1 MLWRKAMNYSEGLC
15 LEALVHCGLPFVD
28 LYWIFIWVGS
38 CVIEDYTDF
47 FKSRRNSFCRGSQ
60 SLCLYAYYW
69 DLLHQQGGRKGG
81 WKMTHYG
88 PESSKHLRV
97 WFLASASYYN
107 CLLEKLRS
115 CDNRNQ
121 NCDKLAWIWVLRGN
135 FPWVAGKHKFC
146 KLYQSRLGQLTHM
159 GGSSC
164 LEN

>member
-60 SLCLYAYYW
+60 SLCYLYAYYS
-69 DLLHQQGGRKGG
+69 DLLHQQGERKGG

-88 PESSKHLRV
+88 PESSKHLMRV
-97 WFLASASYYN
+97 WFLASASSYN

-121 NCDKLAWIWVLRGN
+121 ICDKLAWTWVLRGN
-135 FPWVAGKHKFC
+135 FPRVAGRHNFC
-146 KLYQSRLGQLTHM
+146 KLYQSRPGQLTHM
-159 GGSSC
+159 GGAPVA
-164 LEN
+164 